1 MNRYSKLI
9 VLDLIS
15 RIRIMIK
22 NIYSRQQNSSSSS
35 SDYNAY
41 AVALLIVALIVIV
54 FTFNPNL
61 GYLSDC
67 SRYYLVGQS
76 IAAGAGFVQIWDAEK
91 PPDGLSSPLY
101 PLMIAALSQ
110 TVSESILTMKVM
122 TGLFFLGSIW
132 IYFRLFKRI
141 GLSKEALMLT
151 LLPLIFNYWV
161 QIHASL
167 MLTELPFMF
176 LSGCGLLFY
185 LKSENDDKAKNL
197 NWWLALLF
205 AVLTFYMRT
214 IGIVLALSIVLNEL
228 SMLRW
233 KRALVAAIIFIG
245 IFLPWLIRGMYLDV
259 LTHFDLISALNPLVP
274 FGAKADFF
282 DIVQRIDINVINYTS
297 VYLPS
302 SIIPISRWF
311 SNQGNIFSWLLGISL
326 LGTIAYGMLN
336 IGKDRLFFM
345 FYLLS
350 YFAILLLYPQ
360 AYSGHRFLLA
370 LLPLLYLG
378 LYTGLSSL
386 ANKLKNGTKY
396 SLGIMILIAI
406 LNLWSLRSLDAELSK
421 PLLPQWK
428 GYFEVANWAGDN
440 LTADAVIATR
450 IGQEFYLYSI
460 RKTVQFPFFED
471 TDEILGYLKY
481 KNVTHIVSDDLDYP
495 ITDMRESTG
504 IPLETL
510 RNASPESLK
519 EVYVSKT
526 GETKLFEFQ
535 YIMPIKGV
543 KGRNEKIRE
552 FKLRDK

>member
-1 MNRYSKLI
+1 
-9 VLDLIS
+9 
-15 RIRIMIK
+15 MIK

-35 SDYNAY
+35 SEYNAY
-41 AVALLIVALIVIV
+41 AVALLIVSLIVIV

-110 TVSESILTMKVM
+110 TVSESIFTMKVM

-141 GLSKEALMLT
+141 GLSKEALMLI

-233 KRALVAAIIFIG
+233 KRASVASIFFIG

-302 SIIPISRWF
+302 SVIPVSRWF

-345 FYLLS
+345 FYLLL

-370 LLPLLYLG
+370 LLPLLYLV
-378 LYTGLSSL
+378 LYIGLSSL

-450 IGQEFYLYSI
+450 IGQEFYLYSV

-471 TDEILGYLKY
+471 VDKILGYLIY
-481 KNVTHIVSDDLDYP
+481 NNVTHIVSDDLDYP

-510 RNASPESLK
+510 RNANPESLK

-526 GETKLFEFQ
+526 RETKLFEFQ
-535 YIMPIKGV
+535 YVPPIKGIE
-543 KGRNEKIRE
+543 GRNEKFRD
-552 FKLRDK
+552 FKLQDK

>member
-1 MNRYSKLI
+1 
-9 VLDLIS
+9 
-15 RIRIMIK
+15 MIK
-22 NIYSRQQNSSSSS
+22 NIYSRQQYSSSSS
-35 SDYNAY
+35 SEYNAY
-41 AVALLIVALIVIV
+41 AVALLIVSLIVIV

-67 SRYYLVGQS
+67 YRYYLVGQS

-110 TVSESILTMKVM
+110 TVSESIFTMKVM

-141 GLSKEALMLT
+141 GLSKEALMLI

-233 KRALVAAIIFIG
+233 KRASVAAIFFIG

-302 SIIPISRWF
+302 SVIPVSRWF

-345 FYLLS
+345 FYLLL

-370 LLPLLYLG
+370 LLPLLYLVF
-378 LYTGLSSL
+378 YIGLSSL

-450 IGQEFYLYSI
+450 IGQEFYLYSV

-471 TDEILGYLKY
+471 VDKILGYLIY
-481 KNVTHIVSDDLDYP
+481 NNVTHIVSDDLDYP

-510 RNASPESLK
+510 RNANPESLK

-526 GETKLFEFQ
+526 RETKLFEFQ
-535 YIMPIKGV
+535 
-543 KGRNEKIRE
+543 
-552 FKLRDK
+552 

>member
-1 MNRYSKLI
+1 
-9 VLDLIS
+9 
-15 RIRIMIK
+15 MIK
-22 NIYSRQQNSSSSS
+22 NIYSKQQNSSSSS
-35 SDYNAY
+35 SDFRAY
-41 AVALLIVALIVIV
+41 LIALLLVSLIVLI

-61 GYLSDC
+61 GYLSDGA
-67 SRYYLVGQS
+67 RYYLVGQS

-101 PLMIAALSQ
+101 PLMIAALSR
-110 TVSESILTMKVM
+110 TVSEGILAMKVM

-132 IYFRLFKRI
+132 IYFSLFKRI
-141 GLSKEALMLT
+141 GLSQEALMLT
-151 LLPLIFNYWV
+151 LLPLVFNYWV

-185 LKSENDDKAKNL
+185 LKSENDGKAKNL

-214 IGIVLALSIVLNEL
+214 IGIVLAVSIVLNEL
-228 SMLRW
+228 SKLRW
-233 KRALVAAIIFIG
+233 KRALVAASIFIG
-245 IFLPWLIRGMYLDV
+245 IFLPWMIRGMYLDV

-297 VYLPS
+297 AYLPS
-302 SIIPISRWF
+302 SLIPISRWF
-311 SNQGNIFSWLLGISL
+311 SNPGNIFSWLLGISL
-326 LGTIAYGMLN
+326 LGVIAYGMLN
-336 IGKDRLFFM
+336 IGKYRLFFS

-386 ANKLKNGTKY
+386 TNKLKNGTKY
-396 SLGIMILIAI
+396 SFGILILIAI
-406 LNLWSLRSLDAELSK
+406 LNLWSLRSLDVELSK
-421 PLLPQWK
+421 PLLPQWE
-428 GYFEVANWAGDN
+428 GYFEVANWAGNN

-460 RKTVQFPFFED
+460 RKTVQFPFFENAD
-471 TDEILGYLKY
+471 KILSYLKY

-495 ITDMRESTG
+495 ITDMRESTRA
-504 IPLETL
+504 PLETL

-519 EVYVSKT
+519 EIYISNSR
-526 GETKLFEFQ
+526 ETKLFEFH
-535 YIMPIKGV
+535 YIQPITGIKG
-543 KGRNEKIRE
+543 GNEKIKD